1 MKEITDYLTH
11 AIDYPSYREL
21 IDQLLA
27 AGKTS
32 GDMQTEKR
40 IHFTRL
46 NVQRMKRLD
55 KTTKLIPDLQ
65 EKLSHLNRSQIWL
78 VITEAWCGDAA
89 QIVPLF
95 RHIEKVSDHISLKL
109 LFRDENPALMDQ
121 FLTNGARAIPKM
133 ISLDAD
139 THAVLGTWGPRPQ
152 TAQQM
157 VMDHKVNPILPEEAF
172 KKELHTWFA
181 RDKTLSIQKELLDCL
196 KEWDQSSKVA

>member
-1 MKEITDYLTH
+1 MKEINHYLSH
-11 AIDYPSYREL
+11 AIDYPAYREL

-32 GDMQTEKR
+32 GEMQTEKR
-40 IHFTRL
+40 VHFTRL

-65 EKLSHLNRSQIWL
+65 EKLSNLNNSQIWL

-89 QIVPLF
+89 QIIPLF
-95 RHIEKVSDHISLKL
+95 HQIEKVSDHVFLKL
-109 LFRDENPALMDQ
+109 IFRDEHPELMDQ

-133 ISLDAD
+133 IALDAD
-139 THAVLGTWGPRPQ
+139 TYEVLGTWGPRPQ

-157 VMDHKVNPILPEEAF
+157 VMDHKAHPHIPYDEF
-172 KKELHTWFA
+172 QKELHTWFA
-181 RDKTLSIQKELLDCL
+181 RDKTLSAQQELLDCL
-196 KEWDQSSKVA
+196 NEWDHSGKVA